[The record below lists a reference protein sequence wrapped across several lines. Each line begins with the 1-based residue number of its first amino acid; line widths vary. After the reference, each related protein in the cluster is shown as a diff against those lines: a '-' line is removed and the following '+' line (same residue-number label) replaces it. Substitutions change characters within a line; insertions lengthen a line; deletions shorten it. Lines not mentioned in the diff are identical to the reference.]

1 MRTCRFFRILMQYG
15 LLDGYVF
22 LRFSM
27 ETKSR
32 NGWQSCH
39 AICSANRFG
48 MSVYMVLLYV
58 FVPLLFLWN

>member
-15 LLDGYVF
+15 LLNGSVF

-27 ETKSR
+27 EIKSR
-32 NGWQSCH
+32 NGWLSCH

-58 FVPLLFLWN
+58 FVPLFFLWN